1 MNLKNKKIVHLFH
14 WPSDLEYQE
23 SFLKMIALPTGASE
37 KLKYDEKWGNK
48 TFIDEI
54 KNINESKNF
63 EAIFWVLSCNPV
75 EDKNKEVINQF
86 VFACPVRLVKELN
99 VKKIDN
105 NYYINFIMKDFIS
118 EFSKIDNEDNLKK
131 FMKIELGSA
140 RMPYPGKEE
149 GLVYVGPKIDKIET
163 TQTPSLDRLYEVI
176 KNIPCSLKCK
186 DKITIKE
193 YPLVKIEEIKNSKLN
208 ENGLYELNIN
218 QEYNI
223 TLSYYQREDY
233 RNRRIYINDNR
244 FSGRSGTEN
253 IIIEEKKKNEDKISK
268 IVVKF
273 DNLEFIVPL
282 HVNVKIPPLKKK
294 FVPLFIMFGL
304 CLIMFYLFNKYALG
318 NKYKEQISVGMP
330 LLIIILK
337 TLLEEINK

>member
-1 MNLKNKKIVHLFH
+1 MNSKNKKIVHLFH

-37 KLKYDEKWGNK
+37 KLKYDEKWVNK

-54 KNINESKNF
+54 KNINESNSF

-75 EDKNKEVINQF
+75 EDKNNEVINRF
-86 VFACPVRLVKELN
+86 DFACPVRLVKKLN
-99 VKKIDN
+99 IKKIDN

-118 EFSKIDNEDNLKK
+118 EFSKIDKDNLKK
-131 FMKIELGSA
+131 FMKIKLGSTQ
-140 RMPYPGKEE
+140 MPYPGMKE
-149 GLVYVGPKIDKIET
+149 GFVYVGPKIDKIET
-163 TQTPSLDRLYEVI
+163 TQTPSLEGLYEVI

-218 QEYNI
+218 QEYKI

-233 RNRRIYINDNR
+233 RNRRIHINDNR

-273 DNLEFIVPL
+273 DNLEFTVPL
-282 HVNVKIPPLKKK
+282 HVIVKIPWHKCKFTPLLVL
-294 FVPLFIMFGL
+294 FVFSAISFYIFLKIFPESAKEVKTATVLPLIVL
-304 CLIMFYLFNKYALG
+304 CLAKIWEVL
-318 NKYKEQISVGMP
+318 YK
-330 LLIIILK
+330 
-337 TLLEEINK
+337 